1 MESSIAGESVIKGIP
16 NSSPESMNAGNDNM
30 ATRKKRNRN
39 GSRKWQTDRE
49 LEIRRVRLLRLRR
62 RADLCWPDSG
72 EPKTANRPASDEPAD
87 RCRRDERV
95 GPVRGGRD

>member
-1 MESSIAGESVIKGIP
+1 MPGMIIWQHAKKETGMVAERRCG
-16 NSSPESMNAGNDNM
+16 NSQMHPRFYGFC
-30 ATRKKRNRN
+30 
-39 GSRKWQTDRE
+39 SRKWQTDRE
-49 LEIRRVRLLRLRR
+49 LEIRRIRLLRLRR